1 MGISYNKLS
10 LWKGC
15 AIRQKFSYLFMFK
28 KYKYIKGFI
37 VRIFGIYV
45 NVRED
50 MALQKLIEINKKLR
64 I

>member
-1 MGISYNKLS
+1 MRQKLS
-10 LWKGC
+10 Y
-15 AIRQKFSYLFMFK
+15 FFMFK
-28 KYKYIKGFI
+28 KYKHVKGFI